1 MNATLKGHIDSIKN
15 PVSGRIEVSDVGEII
30 LEKGFDGCE
39 INVTGR

>member
-1 MNATLKGHIDSIKN
+1 MKGHIDSIKN